1 MKLTERQ
8 KELMECIDKYS
19 YNGYFYAECGGWKP
33 FNVKTIKSLVDKGL
47 IDLHTCGTLFPRNN
61 FTCHIWLRYLKLS
74 EIGVFCKKRFS
85 IILCADH

>member
-47 IDLHTCGTLFPRNN
+47 IDFHRHNECTFWDAN
-61 FTCHIWLRYLKLS
+61 
-74 EIGVFCKKRFS
+74 GVYFLVRKKEK
-85 IILCADH
+85 INAN